1 MLDVVISAYLDSNV
15 YNDIERGAI
24 PADDVKDAEAAV
36 KNGELVVSAGLV
48 DLEEALGV
56 WKSDRPAALRRL
68 HIFRNLA
75 GFDKLLNQP
84 SDLLAGAIQA
94 YAAGASESGSP
105 LFPRPRRLELAA
117 NFEKIATGSGNFNR
131 MIDEILD
138 GVRVQ
143 KESILTGMSEGREKS
158 LAELNSRYRPD
169 ELRALPFDKF
179 FEVGSLG
186 WAEDYA
192 AGAERAFGPAGLVDA
207 CRKRGLDGL
216 LLVRAVR
223 LIVGMTLSLIHV
235 QVSTGRLP
243 EIGDGYDL
251 WHAIQASTANVLV
264 TNDDRFFNHM
274 RRIPGTGLTVVKSL
288 REAVAVSA
296 AVRSR

>member
-36 KNGELVVSAGLV
+36 KNGELVVRAGLV

-169 ELRALPFDKF
+169 ELRALPFDEF

-223 LIVGMTLSLIHV
+223 LIVGMTLV
-235 QVSTGRLP
+235 VDPCTGFNGKAS
-243 EIGDGYDL
+243 GD
-251 WHAIQASTANVLV
+251 
-264 TNDDRFFNHM
+264 R
-274 RRIPGTGLTVVKSL
+274 
-288 REAVAVSA
+288 
-296 AVRSR
+296 